1 MYQYPVHPQ
10 PRVLVSRDYYD
21 GGGQDYWYVRASE
34 EEQMKKT
41 VYEAT
46 SKKRTEPDWELNMSV
61 VDQINN
67 NTFGHED
74 AKKFISARLG
84 NKEPQVVLLTLT
96 LLETCMNNCGSKLH
110 KVIGTKGFLG
120 GLLKHAHKKIKYFE
134 QKKREEADK
143 EKGKPVKPQKESS
156 SKKEDPKQIHKQQL
170 KTEIEN
176 KVLKLLHAWNEIKV
190 IDQWNWHVP
199 VYYEYIFIKLQEKG
213 VEFPPIEEADRPPTK
228 SLLQRKRDQQLKE
241 RQAKRPQVRLP
252 NLSTTTSSRISKEQI
267 EKLASNSELLVDCI
281 QQGENDMEIISN
293 ALVQELVPLL
303 ESGRKAVEACISS
316 GNIRDET
323 ELGSMLS
330 ICDSVSRALDLY
342 HIVESRLQVSED
354 YDDRR
359 TQKSQMHYAAPSA
372 IPFDPSTSASIMSMN
387 QRLQTL
393 NDSDEE
399 EEMFLFLDEND
410 EERLRLKE
418 MFERRKQQKKEEEE
432 ILKWLDQS
440 GAESEAFPAISKSDK
455 SVDAKDK
462 VKKKKKK
469 KNGLLKKFIGAGEA
483 SDSDD
488 DDEDDEDDAPLD
500 NKRKGK
506 K

>member
-1 MYQYPVHPQ
+1 
-10 PRVLVSRDYYD
+10 
-21 GGGQDYWYVRASE
+21 
-34 EEQMKKT
+34 
-41 VYEAT
+41 
-46 SKKRTEPDWELNMSV
+46 
-61 VDQINN
+61 
-67 NTFGHED
+67 
-74 AKKFISARLG
+74 
-84 NKEPQVVLLTLT
+84 
-96 LLETCMNNCGSKLH
+96 
-110 KVIGTKGFLG
+110 
-120 GLLKHAHKKIKYFE
+120 
-134 QKKREEADK
+134 
-143 EKGKPVKPQKESS
+143 
-156 SKKEDPKQIHKQQL
+156 
-170 KTEIEN
+170 
-176 KVLKLLHAWNEIKV
+176 
-190 IDQWNWHVP
+190 
-199 VYYEYIFIKLQEKG
+199 
-213 VEFPPIEEADRPPTK
+213 
-228 SLLQRKRDQQLKE
+228 
-241 RQAKRPQVRLP
+241 
-252 NLSTTTSSRISKEQI
+252 
-267 EKLASNSELLVDCI
+267 
-281 QQGENDMEIISN
+281 
-293 ALVQELVPLL
+293 
-303 ESGRKAVEACISS
+303 
-316 GNIRDET
+316 
-323 ELGSMLS
+323 MLS